1 MEFTMVQAIENRAD
15 IEGRVVAIE
24 PDAERPQQSLV
35 TIEVGAVK
43 SVEGY
48 PNMFGK
54 SSGSPLVVI
63 LPASLA
69 KSLKPGATVHCRI
82 RRAGPAT
89 VIGESCSAR

>member
-1 MEFTMVQAIENRAD
+1 MVQAIENRAD
-15 IEGRVVAIE
+15 IEGRVVAIK
-24 PDAERPQQSLV
+24 PDTERPRHSLV

-63 LPASLA
+63 LPANLA
-69 KSLKPGATVHCRI
+69 KSLKAGATVHCRV
-82 RRAGPAT
+82 RRAGPAA
-89 VIGESCSAR
+89 VIGESCTAK

>member
-1 MEFTMVQAIENRAD
+1 MVQAIDNRAD
-15 IEGRVVAIE
+15 IEGRVVAIK
-24 PDAERPQQSLV
+24 PDTERTQHSLV

-54 SSGSPLVVI
+54 SAGTPLVVS
-63 LPASLA
+63 LPANLV
-69 KSLKPGATVHCRI
+69 KSLKAGATVHCRV

-89 VIGESCSAR
+89 VIGESCSVK